1 MVWCDVLVFNWHP
14 YYFFKG
20 RRQLIVEKTTFSSWL
35 CNQAFLLS
43 SLAFSG
49 TQIPSSVHSLFFAG
63 PTDSPSQETGWW
75 KTKHF
80 MGKALRLGSL
90 TVDSCSFSFS
100 AESLTQEWLVS
111 FFKGALR
118 VREKETWAERWLSI
132 DYWSKAGTSPFP
144 SYCCRASPFQ
154 LAHNSAM
161 VASSTRCTKFNY
173 FNYFLLMFMSWN
185 SLTESSCWVGYLTV
199 GDARK

>member
-1 MVWCDVLVFNWHP
+1 MVERDCHELLAPGFRVDFVTRLSYLAAWPSLEPRLLQVFIL
-14 YYFFKG
+14 F
-20 RRQLIVEKTTFSSWL
+20 
-35 CNQAFLLS
+35 
-43 SLAFSG
+43 
-49 TQIPSSVHSLFFAG
+49 FFAG

-111 FFKGALR
+111 FFKDALR

-144 SYCCRASPFQ
+144 SDCSVEPVHSSSHIIQPWLLPPQDVPSSITLIIFCSCSWVEILSPGVLVELDTSQSVTHENKILEF
-154 LAHNSAM
+154 
-161 VASSTRCTKFNY
+161 T
-173 FNYFLLMFMSWN
+173 
-185 SLTESSCWVGYLTV
+185 
-199 GDARK
+199 

>member
-1 MVWCDVLVFNWHP
+1 MVERDCHELLAPGFRVDFVTRLSYLAAWPSLEPRLLQVLILF
-14 YYFFKG
+14 
-20 RRQLIVEKTTFSSWL
+20 
-35 CNQAFLLS
+35 
-43 SLAFSG
+43 
-49 TQIPSSVHSLFFAG
+49 FFAG

-144 SYCCRASPFQ
+144 SDCCRASPFQ